1 MSIYPEIDRTEVL
14 YGVDNVINAVL
25 GLLSKANRRIDSC
38 MDRTRPSLAIEIPR
52 VKGAIVDSKSR
63 GIRMRLVTE
72 ITDDN
77 VSHCKELIRII
88 DELRHLEGI
97 KGTFYLS
104 EREYLAPAMS
114 HEKGKPASQ
123 IIYSNVKEVLEHQQ
137 YVFDSFWSRAV
148 PAEERI
154 REIED

>member
-97 KGTFYLS
+97 KGTFLLKRKRVPCS
-104 EREYLAPAMS
+104 R
-114 HEKGKPASQ
+114 
-123 IIYSNVKEVLEHQQ
+123 NVT
-137 YVFDSFWSRAV
+137 
-148 PAEERI
+148 
-154 REIED
+154 

>member
-1 MSIYPEIDRTEVL
+1 MQYW
-14 YGVDNVINAVL
+14 

-38 MDRTRPSLAIEIPR
+38 MDRTRPSLAIEISR

-123 IIYSNVKEVLEHQQ
+123 IIYSNVKEVLEHKQ

-154 REIED
+154 REIEEGIILSDGW